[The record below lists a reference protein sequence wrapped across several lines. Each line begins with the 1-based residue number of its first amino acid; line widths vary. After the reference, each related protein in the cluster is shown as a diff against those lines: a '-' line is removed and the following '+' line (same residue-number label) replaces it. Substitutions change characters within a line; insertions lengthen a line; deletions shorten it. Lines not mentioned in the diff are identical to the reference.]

1 MKPTFTALGKVS
13 NVVPVTKNGICGF
26 MDITG
31 KIILD
36 YNFTSIDEF
45 FNLGFIVEFDG
56 LLGLLGNDL
65 KPVLSVNHQS
75 IKRIGENYLVAKKDG
90 KYGVYSVAGEQ
101 VVPFNYDL
109 IQLHDSDCLA
119 LTNENGIAYYFL
131 STRHYI
137 LKQ

>member
-1 MKPTFTALGKVS
+1 
-13 NVVPVTKNGICGF
+13 

-31 KIILD
+31 KMILD
-36 YNFTSIDEF
+36 YNFTSIDGF
-45 FNLGFIVEFDG
+45 FNLGFMVEFDG

-65 KPVLSVNHQS
+65 KPVLSVNHES
-75 IKRIGENYLVAKKDG
+75 IKRISENYLVAKKDG

-101 VVPFNYDL
+101 VVPFNFDL

-131 STRHYI
+131 STGNYI